1 MASLSAHIYHKGCV
15 FMKRIIRNI
24 IVLSVL
30 AATPLSLFLSSSK
43 ASAASLNYLGTVKD
57 TLGNSISGANIY
69 GVFTGQDNLIN
80 SVEFPLIGKNLSTI
94 TNGTGEFSLSS
105 SVVPDNFTLN
115 AGTIEI
121 EPTNITSNGFFPVT
135 LTKVG
140 DSFQGSNTFTVNAS
154 PTTSVPEPSFTLGVL
169 AFGAFLG
176 TGWMLKFKRKGV
188 REKEDVLRAGL
199 TP

>member
-1 MASLSAHIYHKGCV
+1 
-15 FMKRIIRNI
+15 MKRTIRNT

-57 TLGNSISGANIY
+57 PLGNLVSGANIY
-69 GVFTGQDNLIN
+69 GVFTGQDNLSN
-80 SVEFPLIGKNLSTI
+80 SVEFPLTGKNLNTI
-94 TNGTGEFSLSS
+94 TNSSGEFFLSS
-105 SVVPDNFTLN
+105 SAVPDTFTLN

-121 EPTNITSNGFFPVT
+121 GATDITANVFFPVT

-140 DSFQGSNTFTVNAS
+140 DSFQGSNTFTVSAS
-154 PTTSVPEPSFTLGVL
+154 STTSVPEPSSTLGAL

-188 REKEDVLRAGL
+188 RDKEDVLRAGL